1 MVPLP
6 NAVAERYR
14 AAGYWKGRTIGD
26 HFHAVAQRYPD
37 NIAVVD
43 ADSRYTYRELDRRT
57 DLIAAGLL
65 GLGFTPGDAVLFQ
78 VENSAETVLAWYGV
92 IKAGLI
98 PVATLAAHRGHEIGQ
113 IGELTTARGHLV
125 QADYPKIDLVEF
137 ARRMAAESPETTD
150 RIILTVGRST
160 HPDVVAI
167 AELGADIGAEQARAL
182 IERTA
187 AGIDGDDIAVF
198 QLSGGTTSVPKV
210 IPRLHDEYW
219 YNAAAYAARLGWD
232 DTVRAAHILPVIHNA
247 GIVLGVH
254 AAHSVG
260 AAMVLG
266 TPDPD
271 RFLPLMAENG
281 VTDILFYPA
290 LALGWAQHPQFD
302 RATAGLRRVILTGSK
317 INDESFALFEDRGI
331 RGLGLY
337 GAGEGLVMVTPPDA
351 PAAVRQH
358 SVGIPLSELDEVR
371 VLEPGTEKEVP
382 DESIGELC
390 FTGPYTLRGY
400 LNSPERNAEVF
411 TSDGLFRSGDLVAA
425 RTIAG
430 VRTYTFEG
438 RAKDLVNRGGEKVNS
453 AEIESLVLQ
462 IPGIRRA
469 ALVPV
474 PDERLGERGC
484 ICVEVVEDSPVP
496 TLADITRFLEARD
509 VAKFKW
515 PERLEVMALPSTR
528 VGKIDKRALLEE
540 VLAQPIS
547 GATDS
552 ASVG

>member
-1 MVPLP
+1 MVPLLP
-6 NAVAERYR
+6 SIAERYR
-14 AAGYWKGRTIGD
+14 SAGYWKGRTIGSQ
-26 HFHAVAQRYPD
+26 FHLVAQNYPD

-43 ADSRYTYRELDRRT
+43 STSQYTYRELDRRT
-57 DLIAAGLL
+57 DLIAAGLID
-65 GLGFTPGDAVLFQ
+65 LGFAPGDAVLFQ
-78 VENSAETVLAWYGV
+78 VENSADTVLAWYGV

-113 IGELTTARGHLV
+113 IGEATSARGHLV
-125 QADYPKIDLVEF
+125 QGDYSKLDLVEF
-137 ARRMAAESPETTD
+137 ARRMSAESPD
-150 RIILTVGRST
+150 SQARIIVTVGRSS
-160 HPDVVAI
+160 HPEVLQI
-167 AELGADIGAEQARAL
+167 TELGRDIGAEQARAL
-182 IERTA
+182 VERTEQV
-187 AGIDGDDIAVF
+187 IDGDDVAVF

-219 YNAAAYAARLGWD
+219 YNAVAYAARLGWD
-232 DTVRAAHILPVIHNA
+232 DTVRVAHILPVIHNA

-271 RFLPLMAENG
+271 RFLPLMADSG

-302 RATAGLRRVILTGSK
+302 RAIESLQRVILTGSK
-317 INDESFALFEDRGI
+317 VNDESFALFEDRGI
-331 RGLGLY
+331 RALGLY
-337 GAGEGLVMVTPPDA
+337 GAGEGLVMVTPPGA

-358 SVGIPLSELDEVR
+358 SVGIPLSELDDVR
-371 VLEPGTEKEVP
+371 VFEPGTENEVP
-382 DESIGELC
+382 DETVGELC
-390 FTGPYTLRGY
+390 FTGPYTLCGY
-400 LNSPERNAEVF
+400 LNSPERNAEAF
-411 TSDGLFRSGDLVAA
+411 TSGGLFRSGDLVAA

-430 VRTYTFEG
+430 MRTYTFEG

-462 IPGIRRA
+462 IPGVRRA
-469 ALVPV
+469 ALIPI

-484 ICVEVVEDSPVP
+484 ICVEIDQDMAAP
-496 TLADITRFLEARD
+496 TLSDITRFLEARD

-515 PERLEVMALPSTR
+515 PERLEVMSLPSTR

-540 VLAQPIS
+540 VLAQP
-547 GATDS
+547 APAANDA